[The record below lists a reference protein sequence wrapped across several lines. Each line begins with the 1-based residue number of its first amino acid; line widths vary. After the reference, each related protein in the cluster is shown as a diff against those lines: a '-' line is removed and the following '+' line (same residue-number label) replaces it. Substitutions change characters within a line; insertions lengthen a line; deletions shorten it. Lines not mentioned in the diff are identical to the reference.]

1 MASLFHSPNRSGCTK
16 YTGSSVRPQPY
27 SDKTMMESV
36 VNFISDVVPQ
46 AYGNAQ
52 KTDDREKVQWVRF
65 EQCDAN
71 DFSRNPDF
79 AHLDVKVG
87 PLVIILGYTNGVQV
101 WNLTTKGEAQ
111 EVMSIRQGPVRAV
124 RILPTPVPVF
134 EEVDSFASKRPLM
147 VICDSSNSC
156 QSYCSARLVSLKT
169 GEECHSLS
177 FKTLPIQNVECNAR
191 VVITVFA
198 EKMAVFEACQFRQL
212 FWITNCYPC
221 PGPNINPIALGARWL
236 AYADKRLVSVHQ
248 SCGGMSG
255 DGSQSYAATVINAAK
270 SITKGLTMFGEAMV
284 SSVTGKSPTS
294 HTTKKAD
301 PSFVID
307 NGLRPGI
314 VSVIDTQTIRGE
326 HFSVSEDSDCEGLM
340 AHFHAH
346 ANEPVAAMAF
356 DPTGTLLLTA
366 CKLGHNFHVFR
377 LMTHPCGSS
386 LGAVHHLYTLH
397 RGDTTARVVDM
408 AFSLDSRWVSVSTHR
423 GTSHIFPVTSYGGPV
438 SIRTHCNARVVNRM
452 SRFHRSAGLDEIERT
467 ATGRHSPVLS
477 GSPSATAGVQEIYP
491 SFARQNALNNNFGNP
506 RLPPY
511 PHSIPIHA
519 LAQVKQPTPALSGIT
534 TTVTSPRSTNL
545 GPQSGLAVVDQAVSV
560 VACFASPRCCVGFT
574 PPIPIERRE
583 GKKPFTSLYI
593 LGHEALLTEYVLEP
607 RPKAAATDKISDDT
621 PLELVVIGQF
631 QWPLQRLKS
640 SPELL
645 APLASNNPLI
655 SASTAV
661 STRQPSMQIDYA
673 EPCQVTRHDSKDSL
687 SSEQCNKEDTDEIWL
702 PQVEM
707 ITHAGPHRRL
717 WMGPQFSFKTY
728 QNSHFT
734 TVLSSNSSALL
745 SQNPESQ
752 YCSEMSGEDLYDLQS
767 LTIQPARSSPVAMPN
782 TRPAY
787 RRSSGCDNTMPT
799 NRGSTSSPLLI
810 EAGSFEQSPHL
821 SDVYGYWTESE
832 LSRLP
837 RGNTENSEEDDDRLR
852 EHIAEAM
859 LESPHRD
866 CGGPTSLREGGTFDK
881 ADVEDI
887 STIGTVSSSPA
898 TMSQCDADDVY
909 LTESV

>member
-1 MASLFHSPNRSGCTK
+1 MTSLADSPRRSGGRYFGT
-16 YTGSSVRPQPY
+16 TVRPQPY
-27 SDKTMMESV
+27 CDKTMMESV

-46 AYGNAQ
+46 AYGNNQ
-52 KTDDREKVQWVRF
+52 RMDDREKVQWVRF
-65 EQCDAN
+65 EQCDSN
-71 DFSRNPDF
+71 DFCRNPDF

-101 WNLTTKGEAQ
+101 WHLTTKGEAQ
-111 EVMSIRQGPVRAV
+111 EVFSIRQGPVRTV
-124 RILPTPVPVF
+124 RILPTPVPVM
-134 EEVDSFASKRPLM
+134 EETDGFVNKRPLM
-147 VICDSSNSC
+147 VICDSSGS
-156 QSYCSARLVSLKT
+156 QSYCSARLISLKT
-169 GEECHSLS
+169 GEEVHSLS
-177 FKTLPIQNVECNAR
+177 FKTLPIQSVECNTR

-221 PGPNINPIALGARWL
+221 PGVASNPVALGSRWL

-294 HTTKKAD
+294 HTTKKPD
-301 PSFVID
+301 SPFIIE
-307 NGLRPGI
+307 NGQRPGI
-314 VSVIDTQTIRGE
+314 VSVVDIQSVRGE

-346 ANEPVAAMAF
+346 ANEPVAAMTF

-423 GTSHIFPVTSYGGPV
+423 GTTHVFPVTSYGGPV
-438 SIRTHCNARVVNRM
+438 SIRTHCNPRVVNRM
-452 SRFHRSAGLDEIERT
+452 SRFHRSAGLDEIDRT
-467 ATGRHSPVLS
+467 STGRHSPVLS
-477 GSPSATAGVQEIYP
+477 GSPSGTSGVTEIYP
-491 SFARQNALNNNFGNP
+491 SFARQNVLNNNFGNP

-519 LAQVKQPTPALSGIT
+519 LAQVKQPAPALSGIT
-534 TTVTSPRSTNL
+534 NTVAPPRCSNL
-545 GPQSGLAVVDQAVSV
+545 ATQPGVPAADQSVSV
-560 VACFASPRCCVGFT
+560 VAYFAGSRCCVGFN

-583 GKKPFTSLYI
+583 GKKPFASLYVVSYE
-593 LGHEALLTEYVLEP
+593 GLLTEYILEP
-607 RPKAAATDKISDDT
+607 RPKTATVDKISDDT
-621 PLELVVIGQF
+621 PLELIVIGQC
-631 QWPLQRLKS
+631 QWHLQRSKS

-645 APLASNNPLI
+645 APLASNNPII
-655 SASTAV
+655 SAASAV
-661 STRQPSMQIDYA
+661 ITRQPTMQLDQ
-673 EPCQVTRHDSKDSL
+673 EPCQITRYDSKDSL
-687 SSEQCNKEDTDEIWL
+687 SSEHSNKEDTDERWL

-728 QNSHFT
+728 QSSHCT

-745 SQNPESQ
+745 SQNPESPL
-752 YCSEMSGEDLYDLQS
+752 CSDISGEDIYDLQS

-787 RRSSGCDNTMPT
+787 RRSSTGEGSLPS
-799 NRGSTSSPLLI
+799 NRGSTCSPLLI

-832 LSRLP
+832 LCRLP
-837 RGNTENSEEDDDRLR
+837 RGNTDNEEDVDDDRLR

-866 CGGPTSLREGGTFDK
+866 CGGPTSLRDGCISDR
-881 ADVEDI
+881 DI
-887 STIGTVSSSPA
+887 ETITVGAISKSP
-898 TMSQCDADDVY
+898 TSDYDMDGVY
-909 LTESV
+909 LTESI